1 MLILRLY
8 NSWGWYYFQKLFEKT
23 DIMRLISYLCLPSL
37 KFCFLP
43 DGEADD
49 IKEEFADDYL
59 AKLLKKHVKQ
69 KR

>member
-1 MLILRLY
+1 
-8 NSWGWYYFQKLFEKT
+8 
-23 DIMRLISYLCLPSL
+23 MRLISYLCLPSL
-37 KFCFLP
+37 KFCFLL

>member
-1 MLILRLY
+1 MRVVLFSKAFWKDGYYASDFPCPLI
-8 NSWGWYYFQKLFEKT
+8 S
-23 DIMRLISYLCLPSL
+23 SYLCLPSL